1 MNFDEDEDITLLR
14 DTLRRFLDRELPRET
29 ARQLDRAATHSPE
42 TFARLCELGVTGLTV
57 PEEYGGTGVDILAA
71 IIVIEEL
78 SKRGSSLSGPFI
90 HCAFYGALNVLEN
103 GSEEQKRDLL
113 PRLARGEILFAY
125 GLSEP
130 DVGGDLASA
139 GVTARLTD
147 DGRSVIV
154 NGTKRWVTGAR
165 IADYI
170 YTLVRSGPAEERYR
184 NLSLLLVPVGTAG
197 MSIVDIDHL
206 GLRYAA
212 TTDVIF
218 DDARVPI
225 ESVMGGPSKWN
236 QGWPMLAGRSLDVE
250 RLEITAVALGIAA
263 VAVDD
268 AWRYAQERRQ
278 FGRRIC
284 GHQTIRNLLVE
295 ARTRLEAC
303 RHMLYHAAWLA
314 TAGRDCAVESSMA
327 KLFVAENAVEIVLA
341 CQRVMGAYGCARD
354 YDMERYVRDIVCMPI
369 VGGSSHM
376 QMNNIAN
383 RLGLPAK

>member
-1 MNFDEDEDITLLR
+1 MNFDEDEDVTLLR

-29 ARQLDRAATHSPE
+29 ARQLDQSATHAPE
-42 TFARLCELGVTGLTV
+42 TFRRLCELGVTGLTV
-57 PEEYGGTGVDILAA
+57 PEVWRHGVDILAA

-78 SKRGSSLSGPFI
+78 AKRGTSLAGPFI

-103 GSEEQKRDLL
+103 GSEEQKRELL
-113 PRLARGEILFAY
+113 PRLARGEVLFAY

-139 GVTARLTD
+139 AVTARLAD
-147 DGRSVIV
+147 DGRSVV
-154 NGTKRWVTGAR
+154 ERHQTLVTGAHR
-165 IADYI
+165 RFI
-170 YTLVRSGPAEERYR
+170 YTLVRRAGRDRYR
-184 NLSLLLVPVGTAG
+184 NLSLLLVPAQTAG
-197 MSIVDIDHL
+197 ISIMDIDHL
-206 GLRYAA
+206 GLRYSS
-212 TTDVIF
+212 TTDVVF
-218 DDARVPI
+218 DDVRVPI
-225 ESVMGGPSKWN
+225 ESVMGGPSKWD
-236 QGWPMLAGRSLDVE
+236 QGWPMLAGRSLDIE

-295 ARTRLEAC
+295 ARTRLAAC

-327 KLFVAENAVEIVLA
+327 KLFVAENTVEIVLS

-369 VGGSSHM
+369 VGGSSNM
-376 QMNNIAN
+376 QRNNIAN
-383 RLGLPAK
+383 RLGLAG

>member
-29 ARQLDRAATHSPE
+29 ARQLDQAATHSPE

-250 RLEITAVALGIAA
+250 RLEITAVALGTAA

-268 AWRYAQERRQ
+268 AWRYAQERKQ

>member
-1 MNFDEDEDITLLR
+1 MDFDESEDTTLLR
-14 DTLRRFLDRELPRET
+14 DTLRRFLDRELPREA
-29 ARQLDRAATHSPE
+29 ARRHDQAATHPQDV
-42 TFARLCELGVTGLTV
+42 FQRLCGLGVTGLTV
-57 PEEYGGTGVDILAA
+57 PEEYGGSGVDILGA

-78 SKRGSSLSGPFI
+78 AKRGTSLAGPYI

-103 GSEEQKRDLL
+103 GSEAQKRELL

-139 GVTARLTD
+139 AVTARLTD
-147 DGRSVIV
+147 DGRHVVV
-154 NGTKRWVTGAR
+154 NGTKRWCTGAR
-165 IADYI
+165 IADYL
-170 YTLVRSGPAEERYR
+170 YTLVRSGPADERYR
-184 NLSLLLVPVGTAG
+184 NLSLLLVPTTTAG
-197 MSIVDIDHL
+197 ITIVDIDHL
-206 GLRYAA
+206 GLRYSA

-218 DDARVPI
+218 DDVQVSI
-225 ESVMGGPSKWN
+225 DNVMGGPSQWN
-236 QGWPMLAGRSLDVE
+236 QGWKMLVGRSLDIE

-268 AWRYAQERRQ
+268 AWAYAQQRKQ

-295 ARTRLEAC
+295 ARTRLAAC

-314 TAGRDCAVESSMA
+314 TVGRDCAVESSMA
-327 KLFVAENAVEIVLA
+327 KLFVAEHAVEIVLA
-341 CQRVMGAYGCARD
+341 CQRVLGAYGCARD

-383 RLGLPAK
+383 RLGLPVK